1 MAESSST
8 ARTDPSGGIV
18 LSHPVST
25 KVIHLLGIGC
35 CLVLVLAPS
44 IGIGELLPFPVMQIG
59 ALIIALL
66 GLTVAPGLLR
76 SPVLRIDRTGIELSS
91 PELSATWE
99 EIVVAGVIIVRH
111 TRRSM
116 AAGAPRVQ
124 ARLELIARD
133 SDRFRQAH
141 PQAGRLS
148 SRRQPSTYRINLR
161 DRLDL
166 AASVDSALVRSAPRE
181 VYQTFSEQ

>member
-1 MAESSST
+1 MTDPSST
-8 ARTDPSGGIV
+8 ARRNPSGGIV
-18 LSHPVST
+18 LSHPAST

-35 CLVLVLAPS
+35 CLVLALAPS
-44 IGIGELLPFPVMQIG
+44 IGIGQLLPFPVMQIG
-59 ALIIALL
+59 ALIIGLL
-66 GLTVAPGLLR
+66 GLAVAPGLLR
-76 SPVLRIDRTGIELSS
+76 SPVLRISRTGLELSN
-91 PELSATWE
+91 PELSATWDE
-99 EIVVAGVIIVRH
+99 LVVAGVIIVRH

-116 AAGAPRVQ
+116 VAGAPRVQ

-141 PQAGRLS
+141 PKAGRLS

-166 AASVDSALVRSAPRE
+166 AASVDKALINAAPRE
-181 VYQTFSEQ
+181 IYQTFSEQ

>member
-1 MAESSST
+1 MFEPSRT
-8 ARTDPSGGIV
+8 VRTDPSGGIV
-18 LSHPVST
+18 LSHPISQ
-25 KVIHLLGIGC
+25 KLIHLLGIAC

-59 ALIIALL
+59 ALIIGLL
-66 GLTVAPGLLR
+66 GLAVAPGLLR
-76 SPVLRIDRTGIELSS
+76 SPVLRLSSTGIELSH
-91 PELSATWE
+91 PELSATWD
-99 EIVVAGVIIVRH
+99 EIAVAGVIIVRH
-111 TRRSM
+111 SRRSM

-133 SDRFRQAH
+133 SVEFRAAH
-141 PQAGRLS
+141 RQAGRLS

-166 AASVDSALVRSAPRE
+166 AASVDHALTRFAPRE